1 MKYPMNFPRCVAT
14 VLTVSLM
21 GMLAGCASRSVTT
34 PVSIDP
40 RVLTLAAAMQT
51 RLGIADQV
59 AWSKYQIS
67 VPILDPEREQQVIA
81 RAVSAAGRAGLD
93 PAMAER
99 FFSAQ
104 VLASRTRQEE
114 LTRIWTR
121 GGTLPSFGPVDLK
134 DEIRP
139 VLDQMMTE
147 LIADLKSF
155 PDSAPARGALA
166 AQLSA
171 AGYSRRVVA
180 AAMDF

>member
-1 MKYPMNFPRCVAT
+1 MNFPRWIAT
-14 VLTVSLM
+14 VLTVGLI
-21 GMLAGCASRSVTT
+21 GMFAGCAPRSVTT

-40 RVLTLAAAMQT
+40 RVLPLAAAMQT
-51 RLGIADQV
+51 RLGVADHV

-67 VPILDPEREQQVIA
+67 APILDPEREQQVIA

-104 VLASRTRQEE
+104 ILASRTRQEE

-134 DEIRP
+134 REIRP
-139 VLDQMMTE
+139 VLDQLTTD
-147 LIADLKSF
+147 LIAGLKIF
-155 PDSAPARGALA
+155 PDSASAREALA

-171 AGYSRRVVA
+171 AGYSRHVVA
-180 AAMDF
+180 AAMGF